1 MIQKPRCPI
10 VDTVATVSDRI
21 VDLRC
26 EANLPSTTSLLR
38 AVQDERLAVEVLGQF
53 DASSTRMRADLN
65 ARPRLRRPGAE
76 HGRYA
81 AASKRLGSCEL

>member
-10 VDTVATVSDRI
+10 VDTVATVRDRI

-65 ARPRLRRPGAE
+65 ASLGCDALAQNTGDMRRPPSG
-76 HGRYA
+76 
-81 AASKRLGSCEL
+81 